1 MESNNVKIKKIISYV
16 ILGIYII
23 FMFLNSVI
31 TVILWIF
38 WLFCIK
44 DFEMSKD
51 AVLPYTMQF
60 IATDTLVLYG
70 IPLILSIVQ
79 FWINKK
85 YALVQICVILS
96 YWVSTNFGILFL
108 AF

>member
-1 MESNNVKIKKIISYV
+1 MESNNVKIKKIISYI

-23 FMFLNSVI
+23 FMFLNSAI

-38 WLFCIK
+38 WLFYIK

-51 AVLPYTMQF
+51 AVLSYTMQF
-60 IATDTLVLYG
+60 IATDTVILCS
-70 IPLILSIVQ
+70 IPFILSIIQ
-79 FWINKK
+79 IWANKK

-96 YWVSTNFGILFL
+96 YWVLTNFGILFL
-108 AF
+108 TF

>member
-1 MESNNVKIKKIISYV
+1 MESNNVKIISYV

-85 YALVQICVILS
+85 YALVQICEIGRAHV
-96 YWVSTNFGILFL
+96 
-108 AF
+108 